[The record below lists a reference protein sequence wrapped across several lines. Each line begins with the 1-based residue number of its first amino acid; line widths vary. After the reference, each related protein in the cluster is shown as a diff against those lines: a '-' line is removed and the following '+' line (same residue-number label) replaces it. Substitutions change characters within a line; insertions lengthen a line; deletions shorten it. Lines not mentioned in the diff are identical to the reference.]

1 MDLFI
6 RDTIGKIMC
15 LFHTCW
21 LENSN
26 LNVIRLK
33 FMDKA
38 FGLATKLLK
47 THYQKTLIFNNYIFK
62 SLVVK
67 MWEKFYFVPQLIIS
81 L

>member
-6 RDTIGKIMC
+6 RDTIGKFMC

-21 LENSN
+21 LDNSN
-26 LNVIRLK
+26 LNVIK

-38 FGLATKLLK
+38 FSLVLKLFK
-47 THYQKTLIFNNYIFK
+47 ARYQKTLTFNNYIFK

-67 MWEKFYFVPQLIIS
+67 CGENFILS
-81 L
+81 LNQCILL